1 MTRDEHRAKCIEV
14 MARTWLK
21 RRGYDID
28 SGDNPSL
35 AWILRQTIDELVEVF
50 DALPTAG
57 VRVVPIE
64 ATREMIDAASKTK
77 RPWADCFELMAAAGD
92 LTNDPEAG
100 LPTAAD
106 VRGILKPEGKP

>member
-1 MTRDEHRAKCIEV
+1 MTSDEHRTKCADAIEIALGHMGIFISEV
-14 MARTWLK
+14 QATAAL
-21 RRGYDID
+21 D
-28 SGDNPSL
+28 SLHGI
-35 AWILRQTIDELVEVF
+35 A
-50 DALPTAG
+50 
-57 VRVVPIE
+57 RVVPVE
-64 ATREMIDAASKTK
+64 ATKEMIDAASKTK